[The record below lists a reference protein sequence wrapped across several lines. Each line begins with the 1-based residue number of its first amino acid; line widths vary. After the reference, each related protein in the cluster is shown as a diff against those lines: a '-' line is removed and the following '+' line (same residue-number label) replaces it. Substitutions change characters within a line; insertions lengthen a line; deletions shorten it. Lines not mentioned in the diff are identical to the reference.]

1 MRAPDLPNA
10 REATRGLAS
19 RPVRYPDHYLWYIL
33 AASLD
38 LMLTNAL
45 INFHGFEEANA
56 LAARIIDL
64 SGFAGLIAFKFATV
78 ALVVVICEFVGG
90 HRHSTGRKLAGAA
103 IAISALPVVL
113 GLLQLVVF

>member
-1 MRAPDLPNA
+1 MGASGLPDD
-10 REATRGLAS
+10 REATRGGVS
-19 RPVRYPDHYLWYIL
+19 RPVRYPNHYLWYIL

-64 SGFAGLIAFKFATV
+64 SGFG
-78 ALVVVICEFVGG
+78 
-90 HRHSTGRKLAGAA
+90 AGAA
-103 IAISALPVVL
+103 VVISALPVVL
-113 GLLQLVVF
+113 GLLQLVAF